1 MMGYEKKHE
10 LYQDTMTL
18 LRTELKIHQPKIL
31 IDSIGQYDR
40 EYEQIKNIL
49 KIFVINGVL
58 DFDSNLTREDLPILK
73 KDTNIQDLC
82 KFTKEEEESI
92 CKSKFEKM
100 KVYLEQEVPKDKVFK
115 KIKI

>member
-1 MMGYEKKHE
+1 MIIIIKKN
-10 LYQDTMTL
+10 T
-18 LRTELKIHQPKIL
+18 K
-31 IDSIGQYDR
+31 
-40 EYEQIKNIL
+40 
-49 KIFVINGVL
+49 
-58 DFDSNLTREDLPILK
+58 
-73 KDTNIQDLC
+73 IQDLW